1 MIRFKMG
8 LNAAL
13 HSSPLENDGPVSGLC
28 AEDEEENR
36 QPQLTLH
43 PGPETLK
50 NRWNKSPLWCHGV

>member
-1 MIRFKMG
+1 MG

-13 HSSPLENDGPVSGLC
+13 HSSPQENDGLVSGLC

-50 NRWNKSPLWCHGV
+50 NRWNKSPL